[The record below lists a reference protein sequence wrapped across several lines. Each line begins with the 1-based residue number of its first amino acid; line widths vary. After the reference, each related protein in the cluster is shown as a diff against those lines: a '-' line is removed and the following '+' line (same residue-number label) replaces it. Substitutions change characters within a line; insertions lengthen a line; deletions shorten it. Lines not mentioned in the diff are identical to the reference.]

1 MGDELGT
8 SIGGDVGGKSL
19 LRKDMEEEEFG
30 QLQRSDCIIC
40 RDEDTLFGE
49 MIYDY

>member
-8 SIGGDVGGKSL
+8 SIRGDVGENSM

-30 QLQRSDCIIC
+30 QLQESDRVVC
-40 RDEDTLFGE
+40 RDENTLFRE
-49 MIYDY
+49 TIHDH